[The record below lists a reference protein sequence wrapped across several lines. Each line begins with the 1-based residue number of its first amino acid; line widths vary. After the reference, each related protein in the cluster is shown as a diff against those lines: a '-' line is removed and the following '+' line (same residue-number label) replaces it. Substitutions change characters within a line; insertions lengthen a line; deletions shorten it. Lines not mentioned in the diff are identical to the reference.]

1 MRILFISQL
10 FDPEYSIK
18 GLALMKHWVAQ
29 GHEVEVIT
37 TFPNYPTGKVF
48 AGYQLR
54 LKQIEQLDGVRV
66 VRLWSHISHSKS
78 KLSRAAT
85 YLSFTLMALWAALT
99 TTKPDL
105 VYTYHPQST
114 TGLIGI
120 LLKKLRGVPFI
131 TDVQDLWP
139 DALSA
144 TGMNKDGLVLKLI
157 DRWCKLVYRQA
168 AQIVVLSEGFR
179 QALLDRGVAA
189 DKVHL
194 VYNWCP
200 EEQTIAQVL
209 QQQAIA
215 AAPLDVT
222 RPARLVYAGNIG
234 AAQALATIVEAAG
247 QFPASVLTLTL
258 IGGGGE
264 KAQLQQLIDKNQWR
278 NVTIGDYV
286 PAAQIFAVL
295 ADADVLVV
303 HLKDDPLFRITIP
316 SKTQSSLAMAKP
328 LLMAVG
334 GEANAL
340 ITEAK
345 AGVTAQPQN
354 VETVVQA
361 IHHLLEQRASW
372 AEMGQNA
379 REFYL
384 QRLSAAANYA
394 RLSEVIAKAVGKYGN
409 TTGN

>member
-1 MRILFISQL
+1 M
-10 FDPEYSIK
+10 
-18 GLALMKHWVAQ
+18 
-29 GHEVEVIT
+29 
-37 TFPNYPTGKVF
+37 
-48 AGYQLR
+48 
-54 LKQIEQLDGVRV
+54 
-66 VRLWSHISHSKS
+66 
-78 KLSRAAT
+78 
-85 YLSFTLMALWAALT
+85 
-99 TTKPDL
+99 
-105 VYTYHPQST
+105 
-114 TGLIGI
+114 
-120 LLKKLRGVPFI
+120 
-131 TDVQDLWP
+131 
-139 DALSA
+139 
-144 TGMNKDGLVLKLI
+144 
-157 DRWCKLVYRQA
+157 
-168 AQIVVLSEGFR
+168 
-179 QALLDRGVAA
+179 
-189 DKVHL
+189 
-194 VYNWCP
+194 
-200 EEQTIAQVL
+200 
-209 QQQAIA
+209 
-215 AAPLDVT
+215 
-222 RPARLVYAGNIG
+222 
-234 AAQALATIVEAAG
+234 
-247 QFPASVLTLTL
+247 
-258 IGGGGE
+258 
-264 KAQLQQLIDKNQWR
+264 
-278 NVTIGDYV
+278 